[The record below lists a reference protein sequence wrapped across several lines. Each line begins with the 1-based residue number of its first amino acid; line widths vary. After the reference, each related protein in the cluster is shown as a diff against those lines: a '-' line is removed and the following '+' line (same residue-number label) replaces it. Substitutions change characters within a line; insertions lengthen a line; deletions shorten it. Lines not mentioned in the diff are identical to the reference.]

1 MDLGPRLDK
10 KYYEHMRKTH
20 RNDLYPEDPTT
31 KMQEDHPEDHPEDH
45 LEDHLE
51 GITQAQATKGDK
63 TLI

>member
-31 KMQEDHPEDHPEDH
+31 KMREDH

-51 GITQAQATKGDK
+51 AHHEEVTQAQVTQEEK
-63 TLI
+63 TPT